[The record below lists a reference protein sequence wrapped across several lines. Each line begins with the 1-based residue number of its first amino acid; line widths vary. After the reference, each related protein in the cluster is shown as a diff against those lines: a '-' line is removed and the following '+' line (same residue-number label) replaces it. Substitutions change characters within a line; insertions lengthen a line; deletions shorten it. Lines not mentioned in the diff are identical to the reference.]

1 MQDCVD
7 VGVKGAIIISA
18 GFKETGAD
26 GAILENEIM
35 DIAREGKIRVVGPNC
50 LGVMNPINGLN
61 ATFATSIAKPGNVA
75 FISQSGAMCTSI
87 LDWSLQANV
96 GFSAF
101 ISIGS
106 MMDISWGDLIYYLGD
121 DPNTKAI
128 AIYMETI
135 GDARSFMSAASEVA
149 MAKPIIVIKPG
160 RTEQAAA
167 AAASHTG
174 SLAGSDDVL
183 DAAFKRCGV
192 LRVNKIRE
200 VFEIIELLGK
210 QPRPRGKYL
219 TILTNAGGPG
229 VISTDALIDSGGQL
243 AWLSD
248 ETMQEL
254 NQLLP
259 KHWSHSNPIDLLGD
273 ATPETYARALTIAA
287 RNQYS
292 DGILIVLTPQSMTDP
307 TETAKRI
314 AEVAKKLGGTK
325 PILASWM
332 GGAGVLEGRAILDEA
347 GIPTYDYPD
356 SAAEMFSYMFQYSV
370 NVSQLYQCPRWC
382 AEMHPESRMV
392 DTILARAQTKGRKI
406 LTEFESKQILSAY
419 GIPTVTS
426 LLACNA
432 EEAVCAANKIGYP
445 VVIKI
450 NSETITH
457 KTDVG
462 GVKLNL
468 NSPEQVRDAYDS
480 IQHSVE
486 SKFGKD
492 DFQGVTVQ
500 QMVNISGA
508 YELIVGA
515 SPDDQFGPVILF
527 GSGGTL
533 VEVYNDKSLALP
545 PLNSTLAHLL
555 MKNTKIYKALKGV
568 RGKSSADI
576 KTLEKLIVNFSHLVM
591 EKWNYISEIEI
602 NPLLSSGDALIALDA
617 RVILHSSAEAKTDG
631 TENSNGIVRPAIR
644 PYPSQYEQ
652 QFVSKKG
659 RVMLIRAI
667 MPEDEPLIVDFH
679 KRISSESVYTRFL
692 SDIPFEDRVKHNR
705 LIRVCHVDYDRDI
718 ALVVLDKSSST
729 GKIVAAARLT
739 KEHGMNVAEFSILVA
754 DDYQGEGLGGKLL
767 RELIGHAKADNLS
780 AIEAVVLQTNRAMI
794 HVAEKAGF
802 ECIYDKEEGVV
813 KQFLNLRDTHTQIS
827 AEDKKLKRLS
837 APIYI

>member
-1 MQDCVD
+1 MCSCIMRWCINLCFAALLFCFVVLFWSYVSDYYCA
-7 VGVKGAIIISA
+7 K
-18 GFKETGAD
+18 
-26 GAILENEIM
+26 ILHEYSLIDM
-35 DIAREGKIRVVGPNC
+35 LFLFLLI
-50 LGVMNPINGLN
+50 LL
-61 ATFATSIAKPGNVA
+61 
-75 FISQSGAMCTSI
+75 CTI
-87 LDWSLQANV
+87 FYCHV
-96 GFSAF
+96 
-101 ISIGS
+101 
-106 MMDISWGDLIYYLGD
+106 IYTLYVFHSGD

-135 GDARSFMSAASEVA
+135 GDARSFMSAAREVA
-149 MAKPIIVIKPG
+149 MTKPIIVIKPG

-174 SLAGSDDVL
+174 SLTGRDDVL

-219 TILTNAGGPG
+219 TIVTNAGGPG
-229 VISTDALIDSGGQL
+229 VISTDALIDSGGKL

-248 ETMQEL
+248 ETMHQL

-259 KHWSHSNPIDLLGD
+259 PHWSKANPIDLLGD
-273 ATPETYARALTIAA
+273 ATPDTYAKAVTIAA
-287 RNQYS
+287 QNQYS

-307 TETAKRI
+307 TETARRI
-314 AEVAKKLGGTK
+314 AEVSKKIRGTK

-332 GGAGVLEGRAILDEA
+332 GGAGVMGARAILDEA
-347 GIPTYDYPD
+347 EIPTYDYPD

-382 AEMHPESRMV
+382 AEMHPESQMV
-392 DTILARAQTKGRKI
+392 DSILTRAQSAGRTM

-419 GIPTVTS
+419 GIPTVRTI
-426 LLACNA
+426 LARGA
-432 EEAVCAANKIGYP
+432 EEAVRAANEIGYP
-445 VVIKI
+445 VVVKI

-468 NSPEQVRDAYDS
+468 ISPEQVREAFDS
-480 IQHSVE
+480 IHEAVE
-486 SKFGKD
+486 SKFEKG
-492 DFQGVTVQ
+492 DFLGVTCQ
-500 QMVNISGA
+500 PMVDDRDA

-515 SPDDQFGPVILF
+515 SPDDQFGPVMMF

-533 VEVYNDKSLALP
+533 VEVYQDRSLALP
-545 PLNSTLAHLL
+545 PLNSNLAHLM
-555 MKNTKIYKALKGV
+555 MKDTKIYKALKGV
-568 RGKSSADI
+568 RGKSSVDI
-576 KTLEKLIVNFSHLVM
+576 HALEKLIVNFSHLVM

-602 NPLLSSGDALIALDA
+602 NPLLASSSARGGCVALDA
-617 RVILHSSAEAKTDG
+617 RVILHPPVDAGSTADPHS
-631 TENSNGIVRPAIR
+631 IIRPAIR

-679 KRISSESVYTRFL
+679 KRISEESVYTRYL
-692 SDIPFEDRVKHNR
+692 SDMRYEDRVSHNR

-718 ALVVLDKSSST
+718 AIIAMDQSSST
-729 GKIVAAARLT
+729 GKLVAAARLT
-739 KEHGMNVAEFSILVA
+739 KEHGRNTAEFSMLVA

-767 RELIGHAKADNLS
+767 RELIEHAKADGLD

-813 KQFLNLRDTHTQIS
+813 KQFLNLRDPHMPIS
-827 AEDKKLKRLS
+827 MEEMKLRRFS
-837 APIYI
+837 APICI